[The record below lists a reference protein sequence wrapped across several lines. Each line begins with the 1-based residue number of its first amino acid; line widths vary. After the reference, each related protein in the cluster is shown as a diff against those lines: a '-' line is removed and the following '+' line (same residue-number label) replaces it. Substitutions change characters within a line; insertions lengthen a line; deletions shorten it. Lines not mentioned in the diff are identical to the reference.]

1 MSAVF
6 PRLELRQGQSLV
18 MTQQL
23 QQSIKL
29 LQLSSQELAE
39 YIDQELEKNPL
50 LSAEEEQP
58 QEQGGEG
65 AQSEGA
71 QERESAPEA
80 PETPLEVDKNDGAA
94 SGEWSEDEGGADYS
108 EQSFEPRTH
117 NRISDDYEGSTESL
131 AVNKVSLRDYLMEQL
146 SVAEADPVIR
156 IIGQHL
162 VDLVD
167 ESGYIKDDLGHLPE
181 QLGCDEALMERT
193 FAVLHSFDP
202 PGVCARNLKECL
214 AIQLQD
220 KNRLDPAMQ
229 ALLEN
234 LDLMAAGNVAQ
245 LGKLCGVD
253 AEDIKE
259 MCAEIR
265 ALNPRPGS
273 SFQHEEVQAVIPD
286 VIVRRIRGERWQVE
300 LNPASLPRV
309 LVNRQYHA
317 QLASSKSLDKEER
330 KYIAD
335 QLTTANWLVKAL
347 DQRAQTILKV
357 SSEIVK
363 QQEAFFQDGVKALK
377 PLTLKDVA
385 AVTELHESTV
395 SRVTSS
401 KYMNTPRGTFELKYF
416 FNASLQNS
424 YGGAAFSNKAV
435 QYLIKELIDAEAS
448 VSPLSDDTISEKLKD
463 RGIEVARRTVAKYR
477 EIMNIPSSSQRR
489 QKH

>member
-39 YIDQELEKNPL
+39 YIEEELEKNPL

-58 QEQGGEG
+58 QEQPTE
-65 AQSEGA
+65 AAESDPV
-71 QERESAPEA
+71 QENNLAPEA
-80 PETPLEVDKNDGAA
+80 QDTPSEVDSNDA
-94 SGEWSEDEGGADYS
+94 SSSVEWGDDEGSTDYS

-117 NRISDDYEGSTESL
+117 NRINDEYEGSTESL
-131 AVNKVSLRDYLMEQL
+131 AVNKVSLRDHLMGQL
-146 SVAEADPVIR
+146 SVVEADPVIR

-167 ESGYIKDDLGHLPE
+167 ESGYIKDDLGYLPE
-181 QLGCDEALMERT
+181 QLGCDESLIEKT

-214 AIQLQD
+214 SIQLQD
-220 KNRLDPAMQ
+220 KDRLDPAMQ
-229 ALLEN
+229 VLLEN
-234 LDLMAAGNVAQ
+234 LDLVAAGNVTQ
-245 LGKLCGVD
+245 LSKLCGVD
-253 AEDIKE
+253 IDDIKE
-259 MCAEIR
+259 MCAELR

-273 SFQHEEVQAVIPD
+273 SFGHEEVQAVIPD
-286 VIVRRIRGERWQVE
+286 VIVRRIRGDRWQVE
-300 LNPASLPRV
+300 LNPAALPRV
-309 LVNRQYHA
+309 LVNRQYHT
-317 QLASSKSLDKEER
+317 QLVSSKSLDKEER
-330 KYIAD
+330 KYIAE

-395 SRVTSS
+395 SRVTNS

-435 QYLIKELIDAEAS
+435 QYLIKELIDAETPAA
-448 VSPLSDDTISEKLKD
+448 PLSDDAISEKLKD

-489 QKH
+489 QK